1 MLSRTAFRSLLR
13 SRFETPAVRL
23 LAALGLSPN
32 AVSLLGLLI
41 AVGSACLLGT
51 GRLWM
56 GGAVLICSGLFDLL
70 DGALAR
76 HTGASSRFGA
86 LLDSTLDRAGE
97 SAVLVGLLVHYVNAD
112 STEGALLCCLALVGS
127 FTVSYT
133 RARAEGLGIDCAV
146 GIMTRPE
153 RVAALAAGL
162 IVGHWWPV
170 SVLVV
175 LGLIAGLTLVTS
187 AQRLLH
193 ARSVLGSDP

>member
-1 MLSRTAFRSLLR
+1 MLSRTVLRSLLR
-13 SRFETPAVRL
+13 SRFETPAARL

-32 AVSLLGLLI
+32 VVSLLGLLI

-51 GRLWM
+51 GHLWM

-76 HTGASSRFGA
+76 HTGASSKFGA
-86 LLDSTLDRAGE
+86 LLDSTLDRVGE
-97 SAVLVGLLVHYVNAD
+97 SAVLVGILVHYVNAD

>member
-1 MLSRTAFRSLLR
+1 MISRTALRSLLR
-13 SRFETPAVRL
+13 SHLETPAARL
-23 LAALGLSPN
+23 LAAVGLSPN
-32 AVSLLGLLI
+32 AVSLLGLLV
-41 AVGSACLLGT
+41 AAGSASLLGA

-56 GGAVLICSGLFDLL
+56 GGVVLICSGLFDLL

-76 HTGASSRFGA
+76 HTGTASRFGA

-97 SAVLVGLLVHYVNAD
+97 SAILIGLLVHYLNTD

-133 RARAEGLGIDCAV
+133 RARAEGLGIECSIGV
-146 GIMTRPE
+146 MTRPE

-162 IVGHWWPV
+162 IAGHWWPV

-193 ARSVLGSDP
+193 ARSLLGNDG

>member
-1 MLSRTAFRSLLR
+1 MMSRTAFRSLIR
-13 SRFETPAVRL
+13 SRFETPAARL

-41 AVGSACLLGT
+41 AVGSACLLGA
-51 GRLWM
+51 GQLWM

-76 HTGASSRFGA
+76 HTGTASRFGA
-86 LLDSTLDRAGE
+86 LLDSTLDRVGE
-97 SAVLVGLLVHYVNAD
+97 SAVLTGLLVHYVNAD

-133 RARAEGLGIDCAV
+133 RARAEGLGIDCTV

-153 RVAALAAGL
+153 RVAALSAGL

>member
-1 MLSRTAFRSLLR
+1 MLSRTVLRSLLR
-13 SRFETPAVRL
+13 SRFETPAARL

-32 AVSLLGLLI
+32 AVSILGLLI

-51 GRLWM
+51 GHLWM

-76 HTGASSRFGA
+76 HTGASSKFGA
-86 LLDSTLDRAGE
+86 LLDSTLDRVGE

-112 STEGALLCCLALVGS
+112 STEGALLSSLALVGS

>member
-1 MLSRTAFRSLLR
+1 MISRTAVRSLLR
-13 SRFETPAVRL
+13 SHFETPAARL
-23 LAALGLSPN
+23 LAAVGLSPN
-32 AVSLLGLLI
+32 AVSMLGLLI
-41 AVGSACLLGT
+41 AVGSACLLGA

-76 HTGASSRFGA
+76 HAGVASKFGA

-97 SAVLVGLLVHYVNAD
+97 SAVLIGLLVHYVNAD
-112 STEGALLCCLALVGS
+112 STEGALLCGLALAGS

-133 RARAEGLGIDCAV
+133 RARAEGLGIDCTV

-153 RVAALAAGL
+153 RVAVLAAGL
-162 IVGHWWPV
+162 IAGHWWPV
-170 SVLVV
+170 SVLIT
-175 LGLIAGLTLVTS
+175 LGLIAGLTLLTS

-193 ARSVLGSDP
+193 ARSVLGSDL

>member
-1 MLSRTAFRSLLR
+1 MLSRTVLRSLLR
-13 SRFETPAVRL
+13 SRFETPAARL

-41 AVGSACLLGT
+41 AVGSAYLLGT
-51 GRLWM
+51 GHLWM

-76 HTGASSRFGA
+76 YTGASSRFGA
-86 LLDSTLDRAGE
+86 LLDSTLDRVGE

-112 STEGALLCCLALVGS
+112 STEGALLSSLALVGS

>member
-1 MLSRTAFRSLLR
+1 MISRTAFRSLLR
-13 SRFETPAVRL
+13 SHFETPAARL

-32 AVSLLGLLI
+32 AVSFLGLLI
-41 AVGSACLLGT
+41 AVGSACLLGV
-51 GRLWM
+51 GHLWM
-56 GGAVLICSGLFDLL
+56 GGAALICSGLFDLL

-76 HTGASSRFGA
+76 HTGAASRFGA

-97 SAVLVGLLVHYVNAD
+97 SVVLIGLLVHYVNDD

-133 RARAEGLGIDCAV
+133 RARAESLGIDCTV

-153 RVAALAAGL
+153 RVAALAVGL
-162 IVGHWWPV
+162 VFGHWWPV

-187 AQRLLH
+187 VQRLLH